1 MAVTE
6 SPPAI
11 VSDIAARALFEEAR
25 RRRRRRYRWSAAVL
39 VVVVAIVAGFAL
51 ANRTGPPLRPALPPG
66 ELPQWT
72 ATHEA
77 THQTPAT
84 YVAGD
89 GKGGIGMYSTATGAL
104 IRTISP
110 EESGDLDQEAM
121 LSANRESVYF
131 AQQVGSCS
139 GVILRAP
146 TSGANDPSVAISIP
160 GTMALDPSP
169 SPTSNDLAWID
180 DTCGASGTA
189 STTTL
194 YITNQTTHVTSQLGN
209 LGSIGDAKIA
219 WSRNGKQIAVENGH
233 TIEVV
238 AANSMK
244 WSQAKSME
252 VANGCNLTSP
262 AYLSG
267 SNQLAA
273 IRYCWSSPSRPST
286 STALVFNVTRGKP
299 IARIASAP
307 RFATFQG
314 LSIDR
319 TGTHI
324 LLGVARPT
332 SAMTVAI
339 EDGRLVTVS
348 SSSPTGAEW

>member
-1 MAVTE
+1 MVVTE
-6 SPPAI
+6 SPPEI
-11 VSDIAARALFEEAR
+11 VCDIAAQALFEEAR
-25 RRRRRRYRWSAAVL
+25 RRRRSRRRWSAAVL
-39 VVVVAIVAGFAL
+39 FVVIAIVAGFVL
-51 ANRTGPPLRPALPPG
+51 ANRTGPPLRHALPRG
-66 ELPQWT
+66 ELPEWT
-72 ATHEA
+72 ATHGA
-77 THQTPAT
+77 THRAPAT

-89 GKGGIGMYSTATGAL
+89 GKGGIGMYSTATGTL

-131 AQQVGSCS
+131 AQQVGPCG

-146 TSGANDPSVAISIP
+146 MSGASYPSVAISIP
-160 GTMALDPSP
+160 GMLALDPSP
-169 SPTSNDLAWID
+169 SPTSSDLAWIG

-194 YITNQTTHVTSQLGN
+194 YITNQTTHVTSQIGS
-209 LGSIGDAKIA
+209 LGSIGDSKIA

-238 AANSMK
+238 AANPVI
-244 WSQAKSME
+244 WSHAKPME
-252 VANGCNLTSP
+252 VANGCTLTSP
-262 AYLSG
+262 AFLSR

-286 STALVFNVTRGKP
+286 SAALVFNVTTGKP

-307 RFATFQG
+307 RFAAFQG
-314 LSIDR
+314 LSVDR

-324 LLGVARPT
+324 LLGVASPAT
-332 SAMTVAI
+332 AMTETV

-348 SSSPTGAEW
+348 SASPTGAEW